1 MKATLSTFVAV
12 ETSSAVRA
20 AAGELI
26 DALRPAGADVKWVR
40 PENMHLTLQFLGDVP
55 TEQTATVCTAV
66 AGAVEGLAPFELEI
80 RGAGAFPHPGKAR
93 TIWLG
98 AGEGLDAAVA
108 LHDRVEAALSRLG
121 FKKERRRYTPH
132 LTIGRVRRPGPTL
145 ADLGR
150 LLREQADYPAGR
162 FPVREVVVFSSQL
175 EPGGPIYT
183 ALGRGRLGGA

>member
-1 MKATLSTFVAV
+1 MKSTLRTFVAV
-12 ETSSAVRA
+12 ETSSSVRA

-26 DALRPAGADVKWVR
+26 GALRSAGADVKWVR

-55 TEQTATVCTAV
+55 TEETAAVCKAV
-66 AGAVEGLAPFELEI
+66 AGAVEGLEPFELEI
-80 RGAGAFPHPGKAR
+80 RGAGAFPHPGR
-93 TIWLG
+93 PQTIWLG

-108 LHDRVEAALSRLG
+108 LHDRVEDALARLG

-132 LTIGRVRRPGPTL
+132 LTIGRVRRAGPAI

-150 LLREQADYPAGR
+150 LLREQADYQAGR
-162 FPVREVVVFSSQL
+162 FPVREVIVFSSQL

-183 ALGRGRLGGA
+183 ALGRGQLGGG